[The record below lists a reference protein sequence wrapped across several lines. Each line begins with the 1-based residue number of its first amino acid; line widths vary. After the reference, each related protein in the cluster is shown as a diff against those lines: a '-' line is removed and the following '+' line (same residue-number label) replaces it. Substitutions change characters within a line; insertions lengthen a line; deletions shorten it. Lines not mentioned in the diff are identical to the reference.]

1 MKQIGLFREKEEE
14 KIWNLFQISSLFPI
28 LDLSSPPILD
38 GANLY
43 AGKVPGRG
51 AIGVILGE

>member
-1 MKQIGLFREKEEE
+1 MKQIGRFREKEGG
-14 KIWNLFQISSLFPI
+14 KIRNLFQFSSLFPI
-28 LDLSSPPILD
+28 LDLSSTPILD
-38 GANLY
+38 GATLY